1 MSNEKVILNSL
12 LALVIVT
19 VCFLVRLLLIPI
31 FALVMGLPFFFL
43 WNFAMPPF
51 GLPTLSYLQ
60 GVCLLIVASWLLPT
74 SYVPIKIKE

>member
-1 MSNEKVILNSL
+1 
-12 LALVIVT
+12 
-19 VCFLVRLLLIPI
+19 
-31 FALVMGLPFFFL
+31 MGLPFFFL